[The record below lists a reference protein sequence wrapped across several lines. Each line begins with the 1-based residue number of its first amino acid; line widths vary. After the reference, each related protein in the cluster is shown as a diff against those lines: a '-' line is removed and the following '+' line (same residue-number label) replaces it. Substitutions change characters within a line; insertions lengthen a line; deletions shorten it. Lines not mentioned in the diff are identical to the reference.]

1 MNKLQPNTSNKVL
14 NPTISIIVPCYN
26 QGNFLAETV
35 ASALNSTYRELEI
48 IIVNDGSTDNSQEVA
63 ESLTEKY
70 PNVTLLNQPNSGVT
84 IARNAGIEFSNGKYI
99 LPLDADDLISPN
111 YVGDAIWIL
120 ENRPE
125 IKVVYCEAVK
135 FDEKGEKYW
144 KLKPFSLKSL
154 ARDNMI
160 FVSGVFRKAD
170 CLAVGGFDDKMTM
183 GRADWEFWIN
193 MLKNGGEVVQ
203 LPYVG
208 FKYRLTKSGSM
219 RKRTGSDE
227 LKRKRIAFLNAK
239 HMDFFERELNGPLRF
254 QRTWSKPYNTLMKFL
269 GKL

>member
-1 MNKLQPNTSNKVL
+1 M
-14 NPTISIIVPCYN
+14 PCYN
-26 QGNFLAETV
+26 QANYLTETV
-35 ASALNSTYRELEI
+35 DSALGSTYPELEVI
-48 IIVNDGSTDNSQEVA
+48 IINDGSTDNSKEVA
-63 ESLTEKY
+63 EELTEKY
-70 PNVTLLNQPNSGVT
+70 KNVFLLNQPNSGVT
-84 IARNAGIEFSNGKYI
+84 KARNAGIEFCNGKYI
-99 LPLDADDLISPN
+99 LPLDADDLISQN
-111 YVGDAIWIL
+111 YVGDAIEIL
-120 ENRPE
+120 KKSPE
-125 IKVVYCEAVK
+125 VKVVYCEAVK
-135 FDEKGEKYW
+135 FNEKGERFW

-160 FVSGVFRKAD
+160 FVSGIFRKSD
-170 CLAVGGFDDKMTM
+170 CLAIGGFDDKMNM

-193 MLKNGGEVVQ
+193 MLKNGGEVVK
-203 LPYVG
+203 LPYIG

-254 QRTWSKPYNTLMKFL
+254 QRTWSKPYNNLMKFL

>member
-1 MNKLQPNTSNKVL
+1 MNS
-14 NPTISIIVPCYN
+14 TISIIVPCYN
-26 QGNFLAETV
+26 QANFLQETV
-35 ASALNSTYRELEI
+35 ESALKSTYAELEVI
-48 IIVNDGSTDNSQEVA
+48 IINDGSTDNSREVA
-63 ESLTEKY
+63 EELTEKY
-70 PNVTLLNQPNSGVT
+70 KNVFLLNQVNSGVT
-84 IARNAGIEFSNGKYI
+84 KARNAGIEFCKGKYI
-99 LPLDADDLISPN
+99 LPLDADDLISPD
-111 YVGDAIWIL
+111 YVGDAIKIL
-120 ENRPE
+120 KERPE
-125 IKVVYCEAVK
+125 VKVVYCEAVK
-135 FDEKGEKYW
+135 FDEQGERYW

-160 FVSGVFRKAD
+160 FVSGIFRKAD
-170 CLAVGGFDDKMTM
+170 CLAIGGFDDQMVM

-193 MLKNGGEVVQ
+193 MLKNGGAVVQ

-254 QRTWSKPYNTLMKFL
+254 QRTWSKPYNNLMKFL